1 MHFSF
6 LPREKNTCTYQF
18 VEDELRDRR
27 SLLGPSLSKS
37 LDYQR
42 RWAPAQSQGIE
53 LAIGLRNGL
62 RRLAKLF
69 FFFIKE

>member
-27 SLLGPSLSKS
+27 SLLGPSLFKK
-37 LDYQR
+37 LGLPEKMG
-42 RWAPAQSQGIE
+42 PAQSKGIE
-53 LAIGLRNGL
+53 LPIGLRNGL
-62 RRLAKLF
+62 RRSAKLF
-69 FFFIKE
+69 FSFLEE